1 MSAYG
6 RKQPF
11 SSWGNVMKHLLI
23 VITALGFVA
32 CGTADN
38 DLNGG
43 ASDDVTES
51 ALGLSGAADPIIRE
65 YIPGERG
72 VQRGY
77 SGAVLTKGGTIVWLA
92 GQTVVEDVDGNS
104 IRGDFGAQAHE
115 IFRRLGERLEGVDG
129 SLADIVTMTTYITD
143 PRYANQF
150 VEIRGQYFD
159 PERTPSSALITVV
172 GFTRP
177 GVLLEVKATAVVGD
191 EA

>member
-1 MSAYG
+1 
-6 RKQPF
+6 
-11 SSWGNVMKHLLI
+11 MKHLLI

-51 ALGLSGAADPIIRE
+51 ALGLSGAADPIIRQ
-65 YIPGERG
+65 YIPAERG

-77 SGAVLTKGGTIVWLA
+77 SGAVLTEGGTIVWLA

>member
-1 MSAYG
+1 
-6 RKQPF
+6 
-11 SSWGNVMKHLLI
+11 MKHLLI

-43 ASDDVTES
+43 GSDDVAES
-51 ALGLSGAADPIIRE
+51 ALGLSGAADPIIRQ
-65 YIPGERG
+65 YIPVERG

-77 SGAVLTKGGTIVWLA
+77 SGAVLTTGGTIVWLA

-104 IRGDFGAQAHE
+104 IRGNFGAQAHE

-159 PERTPSSALITVV
+159 PDRTPSSALITVV

>member
-1 MSAYG
+1 M
-6 RKQPF
+6 
-11 SSWGNVMKHLLI
+11 
-23 VITALGFVA
+23 
-32 CGTADN
+32 
-38 DLNGG
+38 
-43 ASDDVTES
+43 
-51 ALGLSGAADPIIRE
+51 
-65 YIPGERG
+65 
-72 VQRGY
+72 
-77 SGAVLTKGGTIVWLA
+77 WLA

-159 PERTPSSALITVV
+159 PDRSPSSALITVV